1 MGEIRITRIY
11 EPISSEDGTRIL
23 VDRLWPRGI
32 SREKACLDYWWKEVT
47 PSSQLRKWFGHDPQK
62 FLDFRNLYRKE
73 LDENKLINEYIVCI
87 RQILKTQNL
96 TLLYAAKDPSC
107 NHALI
112 LKEWFEEMLYIDK

>member
-32 SREKACLDYWWKEVT
+32 SKEKACLDYWWKEVT

-112 LKEWFEEMLYIDK
+112 LKEWFEEMLYVDK